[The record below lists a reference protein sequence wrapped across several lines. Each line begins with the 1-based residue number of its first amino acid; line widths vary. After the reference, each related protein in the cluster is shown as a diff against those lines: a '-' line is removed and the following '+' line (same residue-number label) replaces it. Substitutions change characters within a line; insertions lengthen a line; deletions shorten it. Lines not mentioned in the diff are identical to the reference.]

1 MAIENYVE
9 MRHLVTRKEFIQ
21 QKKISNILWER
32 FPNRFIPRY
41 NMVSFTSIP
50 YSEVYK
56 RGEIQNQIIKDIN
69 PENPDMNLAEE
80 LIIERLNPIL

>member
-1 MAIENYVE
+1 M
-9 MRHLVTRKEFIQ
+9 
-21 QKKISNILWER
+21 
-32 FPNRFIPRY
+32 
-41 NMVSFTSIP
+41 SFTSIP